1 MVKLNPHALSIRR
14 RAILS
19 SRKRQVF
26 KQKKAEL
33 VKQKK
38 WVDKKKAK
46 KVKEFLKFTD
56 KQRKKNFSKLF

>member
-26 KQKKAEL
+26 KQKK
-33 VKQKK
+33 
-38 WVDKKKAK
+38 
-46 KVKEFLKFTD
+46 
-56 KQRKKNFSKLF
+56 SGIS